1 MSYYDAVSTNSNNIE
16 CALDGYRRMYDVH
29 MGGKWSLPT
38 AYFDHQTCTAP
49 QIHFRCKALP
59 VARAPNAPF

>member
-1 MSYYDAVSTNSNNIE
+1 MSYYDAVSTNRDNTK

-38 AYFDHQTCTAP
+38 AYFDHQTCT
-49 QIHFRCKALP
+49 LP
-59 VARAPNAPF
+59 WHERQTRLSD